1 TNQKQN
7 PRLTD
12 YRAVALGGAIWA
24 GALFQSATAPWRI
37 AIAALILAA
46 LSLISRKFRF
56 SVIIFA
62 LLLGSTV
69 MSIRQASLAHS
80 QISRFFMQSATITA
94 EVVTDPSKTSTGS
107 YSFIARAVLV
117 NNSSIHYKLRVPIRV
132 MTSKQS
138 ITTLLPGQRF
148 SAQGRI
154 VASKEARVAALV
166 VIKDDF
172 HILTPPSRWASAL
185 GAIRLGLRFLSGDGN
200 AGALIPGMVL
210 GDTSKQSVEFKN
222 SMRRSGLTHL
232 VAVSGANF
240 ALVSAF
246 VLWMM
251 QFLFARMKFRL
262 SATAISLIAFI
273 ALVRP
278 SPSVLRAAAM
288 AAVLLVAQGTKKGR
302 DSLPALGF
310 AMAAVV
316 VVDPWQARDAGFALS
331 VLATAGLLLFA
342 PVLIEKLSIHLPGK
356 LAQALA
362 PPIAATV
369 FCSPII
375 VALSGYLAP
384 MSVIANLLA
393 APFVAP
399 ITIVGFIAAL
409 FSPFAPLI
417 STVLIWFIRFPAG
430 AIALIAH
437 WASSFPVLTLQ
448 SGKIGFLIVASFT
461 LGSWLLKKWFKH
473 IIVFTLVILISITWL
488 QRWPGGDWQVANC
501 DIGQGDSMVI
511 NLGNH
516 QGIVIDVGPDSVA
529 EDRCLKA
536 LGIKE
541 IPLLILSHFHADH
554 VAGLTGA
561 IKNRAVGQVWVSVN
575 SAPLIESAK
584 AQAALKGVEMI
595 KAVRGMSARVGP
607 LTIRV
612 LWPTLSAR
620 SFEEMPGDGSQI
632 NNSSIATLI
641 TSDAFSLFAG
651 GDLEPPVQEIL
662 VKDVGPVDIYKVCH
676 HGSKYQDL
684 AFMSALHPRISIIS
698 VGAGNTYGHPAVQ
711 TLQALARLGS
721 EVLRTDIDGAV
732 AVQVRNHQF
741 TVRRAKGRFNLIRWG

>member
-1 TNQKQN
+1 
-7 PRLTD
+7 
-12 YRAVALGGAIWA
+12 
-24 GALFQSATAPWRI
+24 
-37 AIAALILAA
+37 
-46 LSLISRKFRF
+46 
-56 SVIIFA
+56 
-62 LLLGSTV
+62 

-138 ITTLLPGQRF
+138 VTTLLPGQRF

-166 VIKDDF
+166 VIKDD
-172 HILTPPSRWASAL
+172 IEIQTQPSRWASAL

-516 QGIVIDVGPDSVA
+516 RGIVIDVGPNPVA

-612 LWPTLSAR
+612 LWPTLSAT

-676 HGSKYQDL
+676 HGSRYQDL

>member
-1 TNQKQN
+1 
-7 PRLTD
+7 
-12 YRAVALGGAIWA
+12 
-24 GALFQSATAPWRI
+24 
-37 AIAALILAA
+37 
-46 LSLISRKFRF
+46 
-56 SVIIFA
+56 
-62 LLLGSTV
+62 

-94 EVVTDPSKTSTGS
+94 EVVTDPSKTSTGN

-138 ITTLLPGQRF
+138 VTTLLPGQRF

-166 VIKDDF
+166 VLKDD
-172 HILTPPSRWASAL
+172 IEIQTRPSRWASAL
-185 GAIRLGLRFLSGDGN
+185 GAIRLGLRSLSGDGN

-448 SGKIGFLIVASFT
+448 SGKIGFLIIASFT

-516 QGIVIDVGPDSVA
+516 RGIVVDVGPDAVA

-536 LGIKE
+536 LGINE

-554 VAGLTGA
+554 VSGLPGA
-561 IKNRAVGQVWVSVN
+561 IKNRTVGQVWVSVN
-575 SAPLIESAK
+575 SAPLVESAM
-584 AQAALKGVEMI
+584 AQSALSGVEMI

-612 LWPTLSAR
+612 LWPTLSAT

-632 NNSSIATLI
+632 NNSSIAILI

-676 HGSKYQDL
+676 HGSRYQDL

-711 TLQALARLGS
+711 TLEALARLGS
-721 EVLRTDIDGAV
+721 EVLRTDIDGAI

>member
-1 TNQKQN
+1 
-7 PRLTD
+7 
-12 YRAVALGGAIWA
+12 
-24 GALFQSATAPWRI
+24 
-37 AIAALILAA
+37 
-46 LSLISRKFRF
+46 
-56 SVIIFA
+56 
-62 LLLGSTV
+62 
-69 MSIRQASLAHS
+69 
-80 QISRFFMQSATITA
+80 
-94 EVVTDPSKTSTGS
+94 VTK
-107 YSFIARAVLV
+107 
-117 NNSSIHYKLRVPIRV
+117 
-132 MTSKQS
+132 
-138 ITTLLPGQRF
+138 LLPGQRF

-154 VASKEARVAALV
+154 VSSKEARVAALV
-166 VIKDDF
+166 VIKDDI
-172 HILTPPSRWASAL
+172 HILTPPSRWANAL
-185 GAIRLGLRFLSGDGN
+185 GAIRLGLRSLSGDGN

-210 GDTSKQSVEFKN
+210 GDTSKQSAEFKD
-222 SMRRSGLTHL
+222 SMKRSGLTHL

-246 VLWMM
+246 VLWLM
-251 QFLFARMKFRL
+251 QFLFSKMKFRL

-288 AAVLLVAQGTKKGR
+288 AAVLLIAQGTKRGR

-316 VVDPWQARDAGFALS
+316 IVDPWQARDAGFALS

-342 PVLIEKLSIHLPGK
+342 PVLIEKLSSHMPVK
-356 LAQALA
+356 LAQALS

-384 MSVIANLLA
+384 MSIIANLLA

-409 FSPFAPLI
+409 FSPFASFI
-417 STVLIWFIRFPAG
+417 SSALIWFIRFPAG

-448 SGKIGFLIVASFT
+448 TGKIGFLIVASFT
-461 LGSWLLKKWFKH
+461 LLAWLFKKWFKY
-473 IIVFTLVILISITWL
+473 IVIFTLIILISITWL

-516 QGIVIDVGPDSVA
+516 RGIVIDVGPDAVA

-554 VAGLTGA
+554 VAGLPGA
-561 IKNRAVGQVWVSVN
+561 LKRRTVGQVWVSVN
-575 SAPLIESAK
+575 SAPLVESAM
-584 AQAALKGVEMI
+584 AGSALAGVEMI
-595 KAVRGMSARVGP
+595 KAVRGMSSRVGP
-607 LTIRV
+607 LTIKV
-612 LWPTLSAR
+612 LWPTLSAT

-641 TSDAFSLFAG
+641 TSNEFSIFAG

-662 VKDVGPVDIYKVCH
+662 VKDLSPVDIYKVCH
-676 HGSKYQDL
+676 HGSRYQDL

-711 TLQALARLGS
+711 TLEALARLGS
-721 EVLRTDIDGAV
+721 EVLRTDIDGAI

-741 TVRRAKGRFNLIRWG
+741 TVRKAKGRFNLIRWG

>member
-1 TNQKQN
+1 
-7 PRLTD
+7 
-12 YRAVALGGAIWA
+12 
-24 GALFQSATAPWRI
+24 
-37 AIAALILAA
+37 
-46 LSLISRKFRF
+46 
-56 SVIIFA
+56 
-62 LLLGSTV
+62 

-80 QISRFFMQSATITA
+80 QIARFFMQSATITA
-94 EVVTDPSKTSTGS
+94 EVVTDPNKTNTGN
-107 YSFIARAVLV
+107 YSFIARAILV

-138 ITTLLPGQRF
+138 MSKLLPGQRF

-166 VIKDDF
+166 VIKDE
-172 HILTPPSRWASAL
+172 IEIQTQPSHWASAL
-185 GAIRLGLRFLSGDGN
+185 GEVRLGLRSLSGDGD

-210 GDTSKQSVEFKN
+210 GDTSKQSPQFKN
-222 SMRRSGLTHL
+222 SMKRSGLTHL

-251 QFLFARMKFRL
+251 QFLFTRMAFRL

-288 AAVLLVAQGTKKGR
+288 AAVLLIAQGTKRGR

-310 AMAAVV
+310 AIAAVV
-316 VVDPWQARDAGFALS
+316 IVDPWQARDAGFALS

-342 PVLIEKLSIHLPGK
+342 PVLVEKLSLHMPEK

-362 PPIAATV
+362 PPTAAIV

-399 ITIVGFIAAL
+399 ITIVGFISSL
-409 FSPFAPLI
+409 FSPFAPFL
-417 STVLIWFIRFPAG
+417 SSALIWFIRFPAG

-437 WASSFPVLTLQ
+437 WASSFPVLTLRT
-448 SGKIGFLIVASFT
+448 GKIGFLIVACFT
-461 LGSWLLKKWFKH
+461 LLAWLFKKWFKY
-473 IIVFTLVILISITWL
+473 ITIFTLIVLISITWL
-488 QRWPGGDWQVANC
+488 QRWPGGDWQIANC
-501 DIGQGDSMVI
+501 DIGQGDSMVL

-516 QGIVIDVGPDSVA
+516 QGLVIDVGPDAVA

-554 VAGLTGA
+554 VAGLPGA
-561 IKNRAVGQVWVSVN
+561 LNKRTVGQVWVSVN
-575 SAPLIESAK
+575 SAPLVESAM
-584 AQAALKGVEMI
+584 AHVALEGVEII
-595 KAVRGMSARVGP
+595 KAVRGMSSRVGP
-607 LTIRV
+607 LTIKV
-612 LWPTLSAR
+612 LWPTLSAT
-620 SFEEMPGDGSQI
+620 SFEEMPGEGSQI

-641 TSDAFSLFAG
+641 TSNEFSIFAG
-651 GDLEPPVQEIL
+651 GDLEPPVQQIL
-662 VKDVGPVDIYKVCH
+662 VKDVTPVDIYKVCH
-676 HGSKYQDL
+676 HGSRYQDL
-684 AFMSALHPRISIIS
+684 AFMAALHPRISIIS
-698 VGAGNTYGHPAVQ
+698 VGVGNTYGHPAVQ
-711 TLQALARLGS
+711 TLDALARLGS
-721 EVLRTDIDGAV
+721 EVLRTDIDGAI

-741 TVRRAKGRFNLIRWG
+741 TIRKAKGRFNLIRWG

>member
-1 TNQKQN
+1 
-7 PRLTD
+7 
-12 YRAVALGGAIWA
+12 
-24 GALFQSATAPWRI
+24 
-37 AIAALILAA
+37 
-46 LSLISRKFRF
+46 
-56 SVIIFA
+56 
-62 LLLGSTV
+62 
-69 MSIRQASLAHS
+69 MSIRQASLADS
-80 QISRFFMQSATITA
+80 QISRFFMQNATITA
-94 EVVTDPSKTSTGS
+94 EVVTDPSKTTTGN
-107 YSFIARAVLV
+107 YSFIARAVLI

-132 MTSKQS
+132 MTSNQS
-138 ITTLLPGQRF
+138 VTTLLPGQRF
-148 SAQGRI
+148 NAQGRI

-166 VIKDDF
+166 VIKDD
-172 HILTPPSRWASAL
+172 IQIQTQASRWASAL
-185 GAIRLGLRFLSGDGN
+185 GAIRLGLRALSGDGD

-210 GDTSKQSVEFKN
+210 GDTSKQSPEFKN
-222 SMRRSGLTHL
+222 SMKRSGLTHL

-262 SATAISLIAFI
+262 SATALSLIAFI

-288 AAVLLVAQGTKKGR
+288 AAVLLVAQGTKRGR

-316 VVDPWQARDAGFALS
+316 IIDPWQARDAGFALS

-342 PVLIEKLSIHLPGK
+342 PVLIEKLSTHMPGK

-384 MSVIANLLA
+384 MGVIANLLA

-409 FSPFAPLI
+409 FSPFAPLL

-437 WASSFPVLTLQ
+437 WASSFPVLNLRT
-448 SGKIGFLIVASFT
+448 GKIGFFIVAVFT

-473 IIVFTLVILISITWL
+473 IIIFTLVVLISITWL

-516 QGIVIDVGPDSVA
+516 RGIVIDVGPDAVA

-536 LGIKE
+536 LGINE
-541 IPLLILSHFHADH
+541 MPLLILSHFHADH
-554 VAGLTGA
+554 VAGLPGA
-561 IKNRAVGQVWVSVN
+561 IRNRTVGQVWVSVN
-575 SAPLIESAK
+575 SAPLVESAM
-584 AQAALKGVEMI
+584 AQAALKGIEMI
-595 KAVRGMSARVGP
+595 KAVRGMSSRVGP
-607 LTIRV
+607 FTINV
-612 LWPTLSAR
+612 LWPTLSAI
-620 SFEEMPGDGSQI
+620 SFAEMPGDGSQV

-641 TSDAFSLFAG
+641 TSAEFSIFAG
-651 GDLEPPVQEIL
+651 GDIEPPVQEIL
-662 VKDVGPVDIYKVCH
+662 VKDVAPVDIYKVSH
-676 HGSKYQDL
+676 HGSRYQDL

-711 TLQALARLGS
+711 TLEALARLGS
-721 EVLRTDIDGAV
+721 EVVRTDIDGAI

>member
-1 TNQKQN
+1 
-7 PRLTD
+7 
-12 YRAVALGGAIWA
+12 
-24 GALFQSATAPWRI
+24 
-37 AIAALILAA
+37 
-46 LSLISRKFRF
+46 
-56 SVIIFA
+56 
-62 LLLGSTV
+62 

-94 EVVTDPSKTSTGS
+94 EVVTDPSKTSTGN

-138 ITTLLPGQRF
+138 VTTLLPGQRF

-166 VIKDDF
+166 VLKDD
-172 HILTPPSRWASAL
+172 IEIQTRPSRWASAL
-185 GAIRLGLRFLSGDGN
+185 GAIRLGLRSLSGDGN

-409 FSPFAPLI
+409 FSPFAPLL

-448 SGKIGFLIVASFT
+448 SGKIGFLIIASFT

-516 QGIVIDVGPDSVA
+516 QGIVIDVGPDPVA

-554 VAGLTGA
+554 VAGLPGA
-561 IKNRAVGQVWVSVN
+561 IKNRTVGQVWVSVN
-575 SAPLIESAK
+575 SAPLVESAM
-584 AQAALKGVEMI
+584 AQSALSGVEMI

-612 LWPTLSAR
+612 LWPTLSAT

-676 HGSKYQDL
+676 HGSRYQDL

-721 EVLRTDIDGAV
+721 EVLRTDIDGAI

>member
-1 TNQKQN
+1 
-7 PRLTD
+7 
-12 YRAVALGGAIWA
+12 
-24 GALFQSATAPWRI
+24 
-37 AIAALILAA
+37 
-46 LSLISRKFRF
+46 
-56 SVIIFA
+56 
-62 LLLGSTV
+62 

-94 EVVTDPSKTSTGS
+94 EVVTDPSKTSTGN

-138 ITTLLPGQRF
+138 VTTLLPGQRF

-166 VIKDDF
+166 VLKDD
-172 HILTPPSRWASAL
+172 IEIQTRPSRWASAL
-185 GAIRLGLRFLSGDGN
+185 GAIRLGLRSLSGDGN

-316 VVDPWQARDAGFALS
+316 VVDPWQSRDAGFALS

-448 SGKIGFLIVASFT
+448 SGKIGFLIIASFT

-516 QGIVIDVGPDSVA
+516 QGIVIDVGPDPVA

-554 VAGLTGA
+554 VAGLPGA
-561 IKNRAVGQVWVSVN
+561 IKNRTVGQVWVSVN
-575 SAPLIESAK
+575 SAPLVESAM
-584 AQAALKGVEMI
+584 AQSALSGVEMI

-612 LWPTLSAR
+612 LWPTLSAT

-641 TSDAFSLFAG
+641 TSDAFSLFVG

-676 HGSKYQDL
+676 HGSRYQDL

-711 TLQALARLGS
+711 TLQSLARLGS
-721 EVLRTDIDGAV
+721 EVLRTDIDGAI

>member
-1 TNQKQN
+1 
-7 PRLTD
+7 
-12 YRAVALGGAIWA
+12 
-24 GALFQSATAPWRI
+24 
-37 AIAALILAA
+37 
-46 LSLISRKFRF
+46 
-56 SVIIFA
+56 
-62 LLLGSTV
+62 
-69 MSIRQASLAHS
+69 
-80 QISRFFMQSATITA
+80 
-94 EVVTDPSKTSTGS
+94 
-107 YSFIARAVLV
+107 
-117 NNSSIHYKLRVPIRV
+117 
-132 MTSKQS
+132 MTSHRSVTK
-138 ITTLLPGQRF
+138 LLPGQRF

-185 GAIRLGLRFLSGDGN
+185 GAIRLGLRSLSGDGN

-210 GDTSKQSVEFKN
+210 GDTSKQSAEFKD
-222 SMRRSGLTHL
+222 SMKRSGLTHL

-246 VLWMM
+246 VLWLM
-251 QFLFARMKFRL
+251 QFLFSKMKFRL

-288 AAVLLVAQGTKKGR
+288 AAVLLIAQGTKRGR

-316 VVDPWQARDAGFALS
+316 IVDPWQARDAGFALS

-342 PVLIEKLSIHLPGK
+342 PVLIEKLSSHMPVK
-356 LAQALA
+356 LAQALS

-384 MSVIANLLA
+384 MSIIANLLA

-399 ITIVGFIAAL
+399 ITIVGFIAAI
-409 FSPFAPLI
+409 FSPFASFI
-417 STVLIWFIRFPAG
+417 SSVLIWFIRFPAG

-448 SGKIGFLIVASFT
+448 TGKIGFLIVASFT
-461 LGSWLLKKWFKH
+461 LLVWLFKKWFKC
-473 IIVFTLVILISITWL
+473 IVIFTLIILISITWL

-516 QGIVIDVGPDSVA
+516 RGIVIDVGPDAVA

-554 VAGLTGA
+554 VAGLPGA
-561 IKNRAVGQVWVSVN
+561 LKRRTVGQVWVSVN
-575 SAPLIESAK
+575 SAPLVESAM
-584 AQAALKGVEMI
+584 AGSALSGVEMI
-595 KAVRGMSARVGP
+595 KAVRGMSSRVGP
-607 LTIRV
+607 LTVRV
-612 LWPTLSAR
+612 LWPTLSAT
-620 SFEEMPGDGSQI
+620 SFEEMPGEGSQI
-632 NNSSIATLI
+632 NNSSIAALI
-641 TSDAFSLFAG
+641 TSNEFSIFAG

-662 VKDVGPVDIYKVCH
+662 VKDVSPVDIYKVCH
-676 HGSKYQDL
+676 HGSRYQDL

-698 VGAGNTYGHPAVQ
+698 VGSGNTYGHPAVQ
-711 TLQALARLGS
+711 TLDALTRLGS
-721 EVLRTDIDGAV
+721 EVLRTDIDGAI

-741 TVRRAKGRFNLIRWG
+741 TVRKAKGRFNLIRWG

>member
-1 TNQKQN
+1 MQN
-7 PRLTD
+7 
-12 YRAVALGGAIWA
+12 
-24 GALFQSATAPWRI
+24 AT
-37 AIAALILAA
+37 
-46 LSLISRKFRF
+46 
-56 SVIIFA
+56 V
-62 LLLGSTV
+62 
-69 MSIRQASLAHS
+69 
-80 QISRFFMQSATITA
+80 TA

-132 MTSKQS
+132 MTLDQS
-138 ITTLLPGQRF
+138 VTQLLPGQRF

-166 VIKDDF
+166 VIKSD
-172 HILTPPSRWASAL
+172 IEIQTQPSHWASAL
-185 GAIRLGLRFLSGDGN
+185 GAIRLGLRSLSGDGD

-210 GDTSKQSVEFKN
+210 GDTSKQSPDFKN
-222 SMRRSGLTHL
+222 SMKRSGLTHL

-262 SATAISLIAFI
+262 TATAISLIAFI

-288 AAVLLVAQGTKKGR
+288 AAVLLIAQGTKRGR

-316 VVDPWQARDAGFALS
+316 IVDPWQARDAGFALS

-342 PVLIEKLSIHLPGK
+342 PVLIEKMRTRMPEK

-362 PPIAATV
+362 PPIAAIV

-393 APFVAP
+393 APLVAP

-409 FSPFAPLI
+409 FSPIAPLL
-417 STVLIWFIRFPAG
+417 STILMWFIRFPAG
-430 AIALIAH
+430 AIALIAD
-437 WASSFPVLTLQ
+437 WASSFPVLTLRT
-448 SGKIGFLIVASFT
+448 GKIGFLIVASFT
-461 LGSWLLKKWFKH
+461 LISWLLKRWFKQ
-473 IIVFTLVILISITWL
+473 IIIFTLVVLVSITWL

-516 QGIVIDVGPDSVA
+516 RGLVIDVGPDPVA

-536 LGIKE
+536 LGINE

-554 VAGLTGA
+554 VAGLPGA
-561 IKNRAVGQVWVSVN
+561 LKNRTVGQVWVSVN
-575 SAPLIESAK
+575 SAPLVESAM
-584 AQAALKGVEMI
+584 AQSALKGVEMI
-595 KAVRGMSARVGP
+595 KAVRGMSSKLGV
-607 LTIRV
+607 LTINV
-612 LWPTLSAR
+612 LWPTLSAT
-620 SFEEMPGDGSQI
+620 SFAEMPGDGSQI

-641 TSDAFSLFAG
+641 TCDAFSIFAG
-651 GDLEPPVQEIL
+651 GDIEPPVQEIL
-662 VKDVGPVDIYKVCH
+662 VKDVGPVDIYKVSH
-676 HGSKYQDL
+676 HGSRYQDL
-684 AFMSALHPRISIIS
+684 AFMAALHPRISIIS

-711 TLQALARLGS
+711 TLGALARLGS
-721 EVLRTDIDGAV
+721 EVVRTDIDGAI

-741 TVRRAKGRFNLIRWG
+741 TVRRAKGRFNFIRWG

>member
-1 TNQKQN
+1 
-7 PRLTD
+7 
-12 YRAVALGGAIWA
+12 
-24 GALFQSATAPWRI
+24 
-37 AIAALILAA
+37 
-46 LSLISRKFRF
+46 
-56 SVIIFA
+56 
-62 LLLGSTV
+62 
-69 MSIRQASLAHS
+69 
-80 QISRFFMQSATITA
+80 
-94 EVVTDPSKTSTGS
+94 
-107 YSFIARAVLV
+107 
-117 NNSSIHYKLRVPIRV
+117 

-138 ITTLLPGQRF
+138 VTTLLPGQRF

-166 VIKDDF
+166 VLKDD
-172 HILTPPSRWASAL
+172 IEIQTRPSRWASAL
-185 GAIRLGLRFLSGDGN
+185 GAIRLGLRSLSGDGN

-448 SGKIGFLIVASFT
+448 SGKIGFLIIASFT

-516 QGIVIDVGPDSVA
+516 QGIVIDVGPDPVA

-554 VAGLTGA
+554 VAGLPGA
-561 IKNRAVGQVWVSVN
+561 IKNRTVGQVWVSVN
-575 SAPLIESAK
+575 SAPLVESAM

-612 LWPTLSAR
+612 LWPTLSAT

-632 NNSSIATLI
+632 NNSSIAILI

-676 HGSKYQDL
+676 HGSRYQDL

-711 TLQALARLGS
+711 TLEALARLGS
-721 EVLRTDIDGAV
+721 EVLRTDIDGAI

>member
-1 TNQKQN
+1 
-7 PRLTD
+7 
-12 YRAVALGGAIWA
+12 
-24 GALFQSATAPWRI
+24 
-37 AIAALILAA
+37 
-46 LSLISRKFRF
+46 
-56 SVIIFA
+56 
-62 LLLGSTV
+62 
-69 MSIRQASLAHS
+69 
-80 QISRFFMQSATITA
+80 
-94 EVVTDPSKTSTGS
+94 
-107 YSFIARAVLV
+107 
-117 NNSSIHYKLRVPIRV
+117 

-166 VIKDDF
+166 VIKDD
-172 HILTPPSRWASAL
+172 IEIQTQPSRWASAL
-185 GAIRLGLRFLSGDGN
+185 GAIRLGLRSLSGDGN

-437 WASSFPVLTLQ
+437 WASSFPVLTLRT
-448 SGKIGFLIVASFT
+448 GKIGFLIVALFA
-461 LGSWLLKKWFKH
+461 LASWLFKKWFKH

-516 QGIVIDVGPDSVA
+516 RGIVIDVGPNPVA

-612 LWPTLSAR
+612 LWPTLSAT

-651 GDLEPPVQEIL
+651 GDIEPPVQEVL
-662 VKDVGPVDIYKVCH
+662 VKDVAPVDIYKVSH
-676 HGSKYQDL
+676 HGSRYQDP
-684 AFMSALHPRISIIS
+684 AFMAALHPRISIIS

-711 TLQALARLGS
+711 TLEALARLGS
-721 EVLRTDIDGAV
+721 EVLRTDIDGAI

>member
-1 TNQKQN
+1 
-7 PRLTD
+7 
-12 YRAVALGGAIWA
+12 
-24 GALFQSATAPWRI
+24 
-37 AIAALILAA
+37 
-46 LSLISRKFRF
+46 
-56 SVIIFA
+56 
-62 LLLGSTV
+62 

-94 EVVTDPSKTSTGS
+94 EVVTDPSKTSTGN

-138 ITTLLPGQRF
+138 VTTLLPGQRF

-185 GAIRLGLRFLSGDGN
+185 GAIRLGLRSLSGDGN

-516 QGIVIDVGPDSVA
+516 RGIVIDVGPDPVA

>member
-1 TNQKQN
+1 
-7 PRLTD
+7 
-12 YRAVALGGAIWA
+12 
-24 GALFQSATAPWRI
+24 
-37 AIAALILAA
+37 
-46 LSLISRKFRF
+46 
-56 SVIIFA
+56 
-62 LLLGSTV
+62 

-94 EVVTDPSKTSTGS
+94 EVVTDPSKTSTGN

-138 ITTLLPGQRF
+138 VTTLLPGQRF

-166 VIKDDF
+166 VLKDD
-172 HILTPPSRWASAL
+172 IEIQTRPSRWASAL
-185 GAIRLGLRFLSGDGN
+185 GAIRLGLRSLSGDGN

-448 SGKIGFLIVASFT
+448 SGKIGFLIIASFT

-516 QGIVIDVGPDSVA
+516 QGIVIDVGPDPVA

-612 LWPTLSAR
+612 LWPTLSAT

-632 NNSSIATLI
+632 NNSSIAILI

-676 HGSKYQDL
+676 HGSRYQDL

-721 EVLRTDIDGAV
+721 EVLRTDIDGAI

>member
-1 TNQKQN
+1 
-7 PRLTD
+7 
-12 YRAVALGGAIWA
+12 
-24 GALFQSATAPWRI
+24 
-37 AIAALILAA
+37 
-46 LSLISRKFRF
+46 
-56 SVIIFA
+56 
-62 LLLGSTV
+62 
-69 MSIRQASLAHS
+69 MSIRQASLADS
-80 QISRFFMQSATITA
+80 QISRFFMQNATITA
-94 EVVTDPSKTSTGS
+94 EVVTDPSKTTTGN
-107 YSFIARAVLV
+107 YSFIARAVLI

-132 MTSKQS
+132 MTSNQS
-138 ITTLLPGQRF
+138 VTTLLPGQRF
-148 SAQGRI
+148 NAQGRI

-166 VIKDDF
+166 VIKDD
-172 HILTPPSRWASAL
+172 IQIQTQASRWASAL
-185 GAIRLGLRFLSGDGN
+185 GAIRLGLRALSGDGD

-210 GDTSKQSVEFKN
+210 GDTSKQSPEFKN
-222 SMRRSGLTHL
+222 SMKRSGLTHL

-262 SATAISLIAFI
+262 SATALSLIAFI

-288 AAVLLVAQGTKKGR
+288 AAVLLVAQGTKRGR

-316 VVDPWQARDAGFALS
+316 IIDPWQARDAGFALS

-342 PVLIEKLSIHLPGK
+342 PVLIEKLSTHMPGK

-384 MSVIANLLA
+384 MGVIANLLA

-409 FSPFAPLI
+409 FSPFAPLL

-437 WASSFPVLTLQ
+437 WASSFPVLNLRT
-448 SGKIGFLIVASFT
+448 GKIGFLIVAVFT

-473 IIVFTLVILISITWL
+473 IIIFTLVVLISITWL

-516 QGIVIDVGPDSVA
+516 RGIVIDVGPDAVA

-536 LGIKE
+536 LGINE

-554 VAGLTGA
+554 VAGLPGA
-561 IKNRAVGQVWVSVN
+561 IRNRTVGQVWVSVN
-575 SAPLIESAK
+575 SAPLVESAM
-584 AQAALKGVEMI
+584 AQAALKGIEMI
-595 KAVRGMSARVGP
+595 KAVRGMSSRVGP
-607 LTIRV
+607 FTINV
-612 LWPTLSAR
+612 LWPTLSAI
-620 SFEEMPGDGSQI
+620 SFAEMPGDGSQV

-641 TSDAFSLFAG
+641 TSAEFSIFAG
-651 GDLEPPVQEIL
+651 GDIEPPVQEVL
-662 VKDVGPVDIYKVCH
+662 VKDVAPVDIYKVSH
-676 HGSKYQDL
+676 HGSRYQDL

-711 TLQALARLGS
+711 TLEALARLGS
-721 EVLRTDIDGAV
+721 EVVRTDIDGAI

>member
-1 TNQKQN
+1 
-7 PRLTD
+7 
-12 YRAVALGGAIWA
+12 
-24 GALFQSATAPWRI
+24 
-37 AIAALILAA
+37 
-46 LSLISRKFRF
+46 
-56 SVIIFA
+56 
-62 LLLGSTV
+62 

-94 EVVTDPSKTSTGS
+94 EVVTDPSKTSTGN

-138 ITTLLPGQRF
+138 VTTLLPGQRF

-166 VIKDDF
+166 VIKDD
-172 HILTPPSRWASAL
+172 IEIQTQPSRWASAL
-185 GAIRLGLRFLSGDGN
+185 GAIRLGLRSLSGDGN

-448 SGKIGFLIVASFT
+448 SGKIGFLIIASFT

-516 QGIVIDVGPDSVA
+516 RGIVIDVGPDAVA

-595 KAVRGMSARVGP
+595 KAVRGMSARVGT

-612 LWPTLSAR
+612 LWPTLSAT

-676 HGSKYQDL
+676 HGSRYQDL

-721 EVLRTDIDGAV
+721 EVLRTDIDGAI

>member
-1 TNQKQN
+1 
-7 PRLTD
+7 
-12 YRAVALGGAIWA
+12 
-24 GALFQSATAPWRI
+24 
-37 AIAALILAA
+37 
-46 LSLISRKFRF
+46 
-56 SVIIFA
+56 
-62 LLLGSTV
+62 

-94 EVVTDPSKTSTGS
+94 EVVTDPSKTSTGD

-138 ITTLLPGQRF
+138 VTTLLPGQRF

-166 VIKDDF
+166 VIKDD
-172 HILTPPSRWASAL
+172 IEIQTQPSRWASAL
-185 GAIRLGLRFLSGDGN
+185 GAIRLGLRSLSGDGN

-210 GDTSKQSVEFKN
+210 GDTSKQSADFKN

-409 FSPFAPLI
+409 FSPFAPLL

-448 SGKIGFLIVASFT
+448 SGKIGFLIIASFT

-516 QGIVIDVGPDSVA
+516 QGIVIDVGPDPVA

-612 LWPTLSAR
+612 LWPTLSAT

-676 HGSKYQDL
+676 HGSRYQDL

-721 EVLRTDIDGAV
+721 EVLRTDIDGAI

-741 TVRRAKGRFNLIRWG
+741 TVRKAKGRFNLIRWG

>member
-1 TNQKQN
+1 
-7 PRLTD
+7 
-12 YRAVALGGAIWA
+12 
-24 GALFQSATAPWRI
+24 
-37 AIAALILAA
+37 
-46 LSLISRKFRF
+46 
-56 SVIIFA
+56 
-62 LLLGSTV
+62 

-80 QISRFFMQSATITA
+80 QIARFFMQSATITA
-94 EVVTDPSKTSTGS
+94 EVVTDPNKTNTGN
-107 YSFIARAVLV
+107 YSFIARAILV

-138 ITTLLPGQRF
+138 MSKLLPGQRF

-166 VIKDDF
+166 VIKDE
-172 HILTPPSRWASAL
+172 IEIQTQPSHWASAL
-185 GAIRLGLRFLSGDGN
+185 GAVRLGLRSLSGDGD

-210 GDTSKQSVEFKN
+210 GDTSKQSPQFKN
-222 SMRRSGLTHL
+222 SMKRSGLTHL

-251 QFLFARMKFRL
+251 QFLFTRMAFRL

-288 AAVLLVAQGTKKGR
+288 AAVLLIAQGTKRGR

-310 AMAAVV
+310 AIAAVV
-316 VVDPWQARDAGFALS
+316 IVDPWQARDAGFALS

-342 PVLIEKLSIHLPGK
+342 PVLVEKLSLHMPEK

-362 PPIAATV
+362 PPTAAIV

-399 ITIVGFIAAL
+399 ITIVGFISSL
-409 FSPFAPLI
+409 FSPFAPFL
-417 STVLIWFIRFPAG
+417 SSALIWFIRFPAG

-437 WASSFPVLTLQ
+437 WASSFPVLTLRT
-448 SGKIGFLIVASFT
+448 GKIGFLIVACFT
-461 LGSWLLKKWFKH
+461 LLAWLFKKWFKY
-473 IIVFTLVILISITWL
+473 ITIFTLIVLISITWL
-488 QRWPGGDWQVANC
+488 QRWPGGDWQIANC
-501 DIGQGDSMVI
+501 DIGQGDSMVL

-516 QGIVIDVGPDSVA
+516 QGLVIDVGPDAVA

-554 VAGLTGA
+554 VAGLPGA
-561 IKNRAVGQVWVSVN
+561 LNKRTVGQVWVSVN
-575 SAPLIESAK
+575 SAPLVESTMAHV
-584 AQAALKGVEMI
+584 ALEGVEII
-595 KAVRGMSARVGP
+595 KAVRGMSSRVGP
-607 LTIRV
+607 LTIKV
-612 LWPTLSAR
+612 LWPTLSAT
-620 SFEEMPGDGSQI
+620 SFEEMPGEGSQI

-641 TSDAFSLFAG
+641 TSNEFSIFAG
-651 GDLEPPVQEIL
+651 GDLEPPVQQIL
-662 VKDVGPVDIYKVCH
+662 VKDVTPVDIYKVCH
-676 HGSKYQDL
+676 HGSRYQDL
-684 AFMSALHPRISIIS
+684 AFMAALHPRISVIS
-698 VGAGNTYGHPAVQ
+698 VGVGNTYGHPAVQ
-711 TLQALARLGS
+711 TLEALTRLGS
-721 EVLRTDIDGAV
+721 EVVRTDIDGAI
-732 AVQVRNHQF
+732 AVQVRKHQF
-741 TVRRAKGRFNLIRWG
+741 TIRKAKGRFNLIRWG

>member
-1 TNQKQN
+1 MQN
-7 PRLTD
+7 
-12 YRAVALGGAIWA
+12 
-24 GALFQSATAPWRI
+24 AT
-37 AIAALILAA
+37 
-46 LSLISRKFRF
+46 
-56 SVIIFA
+56 V
-62 LLLGSTV
+62 
-69 MSIRQASLAHS
+69 
-80 QISRFFMQSATITA
+80 TA

-132 MTSKQS
+132 MTSDQS
-138 ITTLLPGQRF
+138 VTQLLPGQRF

-166 VIKDDF
+166 VIKSD
-172 HILTPPSRWASAL
+172 IEIQTQPSHWASAL
-185 GAIRLGLRFLSGDGN
+185 GAIRLGLRSLSGDGD

-210 GDTSKQSVEFKN
+210 GDTSKQSSDFKN
-222 SMRRSGLTHL
+222 SMKRSGLTHL

-262 SATAISLIAFI
+262 TATAISLIAFI

-288 AAVLLVAQGTKKGR
+288 AAVLLIAQGTKRGR

-316 VVDPWQARDAGFALS
+316 IVDPWQARDAGFALS

-342 PVLIEKLSIHLPGK
+342 PVLIEKMRTRMPEK

-362 PPIAATV
+362 PPIAAIV

-399 ITIVGFIAAL
+399 ITIVGFSAAL
-409 FSPFAPLI
+409 FSPIAPLL
-417 STVLIWFIRFPAG
+417 STILMWFIRFPAG

-437 WASSFPVLTLQ
+437 WASSFPVLTLRT
-448 SGKIGFLIVASFT
+448 GKIGFLIVASFT
-461 LGSWLLKKWFKH
+461 LISWLLKRWFKH
-473 IIVFTLVILISITWL
+473 IIIFTLVVLISITWL

-516 QGIVIDVGPDSVA
+516 RGLVIDVGPNPVA

-536 LGIKE
+536 LGINE

-554 VAGLTGA
+554 VAGLPGA
-561 IKNRAVGQVWVSVN
+561 LKNRTVGQVWVSVN
-575 SAPLIESAK
+575 SAPLVESAM
-584 AQAALKGVEMI
+584 AQSALKGVEMI
-595 KAVRGMSARVGP
+595 KAVRGMSSKLGV
-607 LTIRV
+607 LTIKV
-612 LWPTLSAR
+612 LWPTLSAT
-620 SFEEMPGDGSQI
+620 SFAEMPGDGSQI

-641 TSDAFSLFAG
+641 TCDAFSIFAG
-651 GDLEPPVQEIL
+651 GDIEPPVQEIL
-662 VKDVGPVDIYKVCH
+662 VKDVGPVDIYKVSH
-676 HGSKYQDL
+676 HGSRYQDL
-684 AFMSALHPRISIIS
+684 AFMAALHPRISIIS
-698 VGAGNTYGHPAVQ
+698 VGVGNTYGHPAVQ
-711 TLQALARLGS
+711 TLGALARLGS
-721 EVLRTDIDGAV
+721 EVVRTDIDGAI

>member
-1 TNQKQN
+1 
-7 PRLTD
+7 
-12 YRAVALGGAIWA
+12 
-24 GALFQSATAPWRI
+24 
-37 AIAALILAA
+37 
-46 LSLISRKFRF
+46 
-56 SVIIFA
+56 
-62 LLLGSTV
+62 

-94 EVVTDPSKTSTGS
+94 EVVTDPSKTSTGN

-138 ITTLLPGQRF
+138 VTTLLPGQRF

-166 VIKDDF
+166 VLKDD
-172 HILTPPSRWASAL
+172 IEIQTRPSRWASAL
-185 GAIRLGLRFLSGDGN
+185 GAIRLGLRSLSGDGN

-448 SGKIGFLIVASFT
+448 SGKIGFLIIASFT

-516 QGIVIDVGPDSVA
+516 QGIVIDVGPDPVA

-612 LWPTLSAR
+612 LWPTLSAT

-632 NNSSIATLI
+632 NNSSIAILI
-641 TSDAFSLFAG
+641 TSNAFSLFAG

-676 HGSKYQDL
+676 HGSRYQDL

-711 TLQALARLGS
+711 TLEALARLGS
-721 EVLRTDIDGAV
+721 EVLRTDIDGAI

>member
-1 TNQKQN
+1 MQN
-7 PRLTD
+7 
-12 YRAVALGGAIWA
+12 
-24 GALFQSATAPWRI
+24 AT
-37 AIAALILAA
+37 
-46 LSLISRKFRF
+46 
-56 SVIIFA
+56 V
-62 LLLGSTV
+62 
-69 MSIRQASLAHS
+69 
-80 QISRFFMQSATITA
+80 TA

-132 MTSKQS
+132 MTSDQS
-138 ITTLLPGQRF
+138 VTQLLPGQRF

-166 VIKDDF
+166 VIKDD
-172 HILTPPSRWASAL
+172 INIQTQPSHWASAL
-185 GAIRLGLRFLSGDGN
+185 GAIRLGLRSLSGDGD

-210 GDTSKQSVEFKN
+210 GDTSKQSSDFKN
-222 SMRRSGLTHL
+222 SMKRSGLTHL

-262 SATAISLIAFI
+262 TATAISLIAFI

-288 AAVLLVAQGTKKGR
+288 AAVLLIAQGTKRGR

-316 VVDPWQARDAGFALS
+316 IVDPWQARDAGFALS

-342 PVLIEKLSIHLPGK
+342 PVLIEKMRTRMPEK

-362 PPIAATV
+362 PPIAAIV

-409 FSPFAPLI
+409 FSPIAPLL
-417 STVLIWFIRFPAG
+417 STILMWFIRFPAG
-430 AIALIAH
+430 AIALIAD
-437 WASSFPVLTLQ
+437 WASSFPVLTLRT
-448 SGKIGFLIVASFT
+448 GKIGFLIVASFT
-461 LGSWLLKKWFKH
+461 LISWLLKKWLKQ
-473 IIVFTLVILISITWL
+473 IIIFTLVVLISITWL

-516 QGIVIDVGPDSVA
+516 RGLVIDVGPDPVA

-536 LGIKE
+536 LGINE

-554 VAGLTGA
+554 VAGLPGA
-561 IKNRAVGQVWVSVN
+561 LKNRTVGQVWVSVN
-575 SAPLIESAK
+575 SAPLVESAM
-584 AQAALKGVEMI
+584 AQSALKGVEMI
-595 KAVRGMSARVGP
+595 KAVRGMSSKLGV
-607 LTIRV
+607 LTIKV
-612 LWPTLSAR
+612 LWPTLSAT
-620 SFEEMPGDGSQI
+620 SFAEMPGDGSQI

-641 TSDAFSLFAG
+641 TGDAFSIFAG
-651 GDLEPPVQEIL
+651 GDIEPPVQEIL
-662 VKDVGPVDIYKVCH
+662 VKDVGPVDIYKVSH
-676 HGSKYQDL
+676 HGSRYQDL
-684 AFMSALHPRISIIS
+684 AFMAALHPRISIIS

-711 TLQALARLGS
+711 TLDALARLGS
-721 EVLRTDIDGAV
+721 EVVRTDIDGAI
-732 AVQVRNHQF
+732 AVQVRNHHF
-741 TVRRAKGRFNLIRWG
+741 TIRKAKGRFNLIRWG

>member
-1 TNQKQN
+1 
-7 PRLTD
+7 
-12 YRAVALGGAIWA
+12 
-24 GALFQSATAPWRI
+24 
-37 AIAALILAA
+37 
-46 LSLISRKFRF
+46 
-56 SVIIFA
+56 
-62 LLLGSTV
+62 
-69 MSIRQASLAHS
+69 MSIRQASLADS

-94 EVVTDPSKTSTGS
+94 EVVTDPSKTSTGNN
-107 YSFIARAVLV
+107 SFIARAVLI

-132 MTSKQS
+132 MTSNQS
-138 ITTLLPGQRF
+138 VTTLLPGQRF
-148 SAQGRI
+148 NAQGRI

-166 VIKDDF
+166 VIKDD
-172 HILTPPSRWASAL
+172 IQIQTQASRWASAL
-185 GAIRLGLRFLSGDGN
+185 GAIRLGLRALSGDGD

-210 GDTSKQSVEFKN
+210 GDTSKQSPEFKN
-222 SMRRSGLTHL
+222 SMKRSGLTHL

-246 VLWMM
+246 VLWMV

-262 SATAISLIAFI
+262 SATALSLIAFI

-288 AAVLLVAQGTKKGR
+288 AAVLLVAQGTKRGR

-316 VVDPWQARDAGFALS
+316 IIDPWQARDAGFALS
-331 VLATAGLLLFA
+331 VLATAGLLIFA
-342 PVLIEKLSIHLPGK
+342 PVLIEKLSTHMPGK

-409 FSPFAPLI
+409 FSPFVPML

-437 WASSFPVLTLQ
+437 WASSFPVLNLRT
-448 SGKIGFLIVASFT
+448 GKIGFLIVAVFT

-473 IIVFTLVILISITWL
+473 IIIFTLVVLISITWL

-516 QGIVIDVGPDSVA
+516 RGIVIDVGPDAEA
-529 EDRCLKA
+529 EDRCLEA
-536 LGIKE
+536 LGINE

-554 VAGLTGA
+554 VAGLPGA
-561 IKNRAVGQVWVSVN
+561 IKNRTVGQVWVSVN
-575 SAPLIESAK
+575 SAPLVESAM

-595 KAVRGMSARVGP
+595 KAVRGMSSRVGP
-607 LTIRV
+607 FTINV
-612 LWPTLSAR
+612 LWPTLSAI
-620 SFEEMPGDGSQI
+620 SFAEMPGDGSQV

-641 TSDAFSLFAG
+641 TSAEFSIFAG
-651 GDLEPPVQEIL
+651 GDIEPPVQEVL
-662 VKDVGPVDIYKVCH
+662 VKDVAPVDIYKVSH
-676 HGSKYQDL
+676 HGSRYQDL
-684 AFMSALHPRISIIS
+684 AFMAALHPRISIIS

-711 TLQALARLGS
+711 TLEALARLGS
-721 EVLRTDIDGAV
+721 EVLRTDIDGAI

>member
-1 TNQKQN
+1 
-7 PRLTD
+7 
-12 YRAVALGGAIWA
+12 
-24 GALFQSATAPWRI
+24 
-37 AIAALILAA
+37 
-46 LSLISRKFRF
+46 
-56 SVIIFA
+56 
-62 LLLGSTV
+62 

-94 EVVTDPSKTSTGS
+94 EVVTDPSKTSTGN

-138 ITTLLPGQRF
+138 VTTLLPGQRF

-166 VIKDDF
+166 VLKDD
-172 HILTPPSRWASAL
+172 IEIQTQPSRWASAL
-185 GAIRLGLRFLSGDGN
+185 GAIRLGLRSLSGDGN

-448 SGKIGFLIVASFT
+448 SGKIGFLIIASFT

-516 QGIVIDVGPDSVA
+516 QGIVIDVGPDPVA

-612 LWPTLSAR
+612 LWPTLSAT

-632 NNSSIATLI
+632 NNSSIAILI

-676 HGSKYQDL
+676 HGSRYQDL

-711 TLQALARLGS
+711 TLEALARLGS
-721 EVLRTDIDGAV
+721 EVLRTDIDGAI

>member
-1 TNQKQN
+1 MQN
-7 PRLTD
+7 
-12 YRAVALGGAIWA
+12 
-24 GALFQSATAPWRI
+24 AT
-37 AIAALILAA
+37 
-46 LSLISRKFRF
+46 
-56 SVIIFA
+56 V
-62 LLLGSTV
+62 
-69 MSIRQASLAHS
+69 
-80 QISRFFMQSATITA
+80 TA

-132 MTSKQS
+132 MTSDQS
-138 ITTLLPGQRF
+138 VTQLLPGQRF

-166 VIKDDF
+166 VIKSD
-172 HILTPPSRWASAL
+172 IEIQTQPSHWASAL
-185 GAIRLGLRFLSGDGN
+185 GAIRLGLRSLSGDGD

-210 GDTSKQSVEFKN
+210 GDTSKQSSDFKN
-222 SMRRSGLTHL
+222 SMKRSGLTHL

-262 SATAISLIAFI
+262 TATAISLIAFI

-288 AAVLLVAQGTKKGR
+288 AAVLLIAQGTKRGR

-316 VVDPWQARDAGFALS
+316 IVDPWQARDAGFALS

-342 PVLIEKLSIHLPGK
+342 PVLIEKMRTRMPEK

-362 PPIAATV
+362 PPIAAIV

-409 FSPFAPLI
+409 FSPIAPLL
-417 STVLIWFIRFPAG
+417 STILMWFIRFPAG

-437 WASSFPVLTLQ
+437 WASSFPVLTLRT
-448 SGKIGFLIVASFT
+448 GKIGFLIVASFT
-461 LGSWLLKKWFKH
+461 LISWLLKRWFKH
-473 IIVFTLVILISITWL
+473 IIIFTLVVLISITWL

-516 QGIVIDVGPDSVA
+516 RGLVIDVGPDPVA

-536 LGIKE
+536 LGINE

-554 VAGLTGA
+554 VAGLPGA
-561 IKNRAVGQVWVSVN
+561 LKNRTVGQVWVSVN
-575 SAPLIESAK
+575 SAPLVESAM
-584 AQAALKGVEMI
+584 AQSALKGVEMI
-595 KAVRGMSARVGP
+595 KAVRGMSSKLGV
-607 LTIRV
+607 LTIKV
-612 LWPTLSAR
+612 LWPTLSAT
-620 SFEEMPGDGSQI
+620 SFAEMPGDGSQI

-641 TSDAFSLFAG
+641 TCDAFSIFAG
-651 GDLEPPVQEIL
+651 GDIEPPVQEIL
-662 VKDVGPVDIYKVCH
+662 VKDVGPVDIYKVSH
-676 HGSKYQDL
+676 HGSRYQDL
-684 AFMSALHPRISIIS
+684 AFMAALHPRISIIS

-711 TLQALARLGS
+711 TLGALARLGS
-721 EVLRTDIDGAV
+721 EVVRTDIDGAI

>member
-1 TNQKQN
+1 
-7 PRLTD
+7 L
-12 YRAVALGGAIWA
+12 AV
-24 GALFQSATAPWRI
+24 GALSF
-37 AIAALILAA
+37 
-46 LSLISRKFRF
+46 ISRKARF
-56 SVIIFA
+56 SVIICA

-80 QISRFFMQSATITA
+80 QITRFFMQSATVTA
-94 EVVTDPSKTSTGS
+94 EVVTDASKTSTGN
-107 YSFIARAVLV
+107 YSFIARAVFV

-132 MTSKQS
+132 MTSNQDVTK
-138 ITTLLPGQRF
+138 LLPGQRF

-166 VIKDDF
+166 VIKDGIEIQTKAS
-172 HILTPPSRWASAL
+172 HWASAL
-185 GAIRLGLRFLSGDGN
+185 DAIRLGLRSLSGDGN

-210 GDTSKQSVEFKN
+210 GDTSKQSAEFKN
-222 SMRRSGLTHL
+222 SMKRSGLTHL

-251 QFLFARMKFRL
+251 QFLFTRMKFRL
-262 SATAISLIAFI
+262 TATAISLIAFI

-288 AAVLLVAQGTKKGR
+288 AAVLLIAQGTKRAR

-316 VVDPWQARDAGFALS
+316 IVDPWQARDAGFALS
-331 VLATAGLLLFA
+331 VLATGGLLLFA
-342 PVLIEKLSIHLPGK
+342 PVLVEKLSSHVPEK

-362 PPIAATV
+362 PPIAAIV

-384 MSVIANLLA
+384 MSVIANLFA

-409 FSPFAPLI
+409 FSPFLPFI
-417 STVLIWFIRFPAG
+417 SSVLIWFIRFPAG

-437 WASSFPVLTLQ
+437 WASNFPVLTLRT
-448 SGKIGFLIVASFT
+448 GKIGFLIVATFT
-461 LGSWLLKKWFKH
+461 LLAWLFKKWFKF
-473 IIVFTLVILISITWL
+473 ITIFTLIVLISITWL
-488 QRWPGGDWQVANC
+488 QRWPGGDWEIANC

-516 QGIVIDVGPDSVA
+516 QGIVIDVGPDAVA

-536 LGIKE
+536 LGIQQ

-554 VAGLTGA
+554 VAGLPGA
-561 IKNRAVGQVWVSVN
+561 IKNRVIGQVWVSVN
-575 SAPLIESAK
+575 SAPLVESAM
-584 AQAALKGVEMI
+584 AHSALEGVEII
-595 KAVRGMSARVGP
+595 KAVRGMSSRVGK
-607 LTIRV
+607 LTIKV
-612 LWPTLSAR
+612 LWPTLSAT
-620 SFEEMPGDGSQI
+620 SFEEMPGEGSQI

-641 TSDAFSLFAG
+641 TSDSFSIFAG
-651 GDLEPPVQEIL
+651 GDLEPPVQQIL
-662 VKDVGPVDIYKVCH
+662 IKDVAPVDIYKVCH
-676 HGSKYQDL
+676 HGSRYQDL
-684 AFMSALHPRISIIS
+684 AFMAALHPGISIIS
-698 VGAGNTYGHPAVQ
+698 VGVGNTYGHPAVQ
-711 TLQALARLGS
+711 TLDALARLGS
-721 EVLRTDIDGAV
+721 EVLRTDIDGAI

-741 TVRRAKGRFNLIRWG
+741 TIRKAKGRFNLIRWG

>member
-1 TNQKQN
+1 
-7 PRLTD
+7 
-12 YRAVALGGAIWA
+12 
-24 GALFQSATAPWRI
+24 
-37 AIAALILAA
+37 
-46 LSLISRKFRF
+46 
-56 SVIIFA
+56 
-62 LLLGSTV
+62 

-94 EVVTDPSKTSTGS
+94 EVVTDPSKTSTGN

-138 ITTLLPGQRF
+138 VTTLLPGQRF

-166 VIKDDF
+166 VLKDD
-172 HILTPPSRWASAL
+172 IEIQTRPSRWASAL
-185 GAIRLGLRFLSGDGN
+185 GAIRLGLRSLSGDGN

-409 FSPFAPLI
+409 FSPFAPLL

-448 SGKIGFLIVASFT
+448 SGKIGFLIIASFT

-516 QGIVIDVGPDSVA
+516 QGIVIDVGPDPVA

-554 VAGLTGA
+554 VAGLPGA
-561 IKNRAVGQVWVSVN
+561 IKNRTVGQVWVSVN
-575 SAPLIESAK
+575 SAPLVESAM

-612 LWPTLSAR
+612 LWPTLSAT

-641 TSDAFSLFAG
+641 TSDAFSLFVG

-676 HGSKYQDL
+676 HGSRYQDL

-721 EVLRTDIDGAV
+721 EVLRTDVDGAI

>member
-1 TNQKQN
+1 MQN
-7 PRLTD
+7 
-12 YRAVALGGAIWA
+12 
-24 GALFQSATAPWRI
+24 AT
-37 AIAALILAA
+37 
-46 LSLISRKFRF
+46 
-56 SVIIFA
+56 V
-62 LLLGSTV
+62 
-69 MSIRQASLAHS
+69 
-80 QISRFFMQSATITA
+80 TA

-132 MTSKQS
+132 MTSDQS
-138 ITTLLPGQRF
+138 VTQLLPGQRF

-166 VIKDDF
+166 VIKDD
-172 HILTPPSRWASAL
+172 INIQTQPSHWASAL
-185 GAIRLGLRFLSGDGN
+185 GAIRLGLRSLSGDGD

-210 GDTSKQSVEFKN
+210 GDTSKQSSDFKN
-222 SMRRSGLTHL
+222 SMKRSGLTHL

-262 SATAISLIAFI
+262 TATAISLIAFI

-288 AAVLLVAQGTKKGR
+288 AAVLLIAQGTKRGR

-316 VVDPWQARDAGFALS
+316 IVDPWQARDAGFALS

-342 PVLIEKLSIHLPGK
+342 PVLIEKMRTRMPEK

-362 PPIAATV
+362 PPIAAIV

-409 FSPFAPLI
+409 FSPIAPLL
-417 STVLIWFIRFPAG
+417 STILMWFIRFPAG
-430 AIALIAH
+430 AIALIAD
-437 WASSFPVLTLQ
+437 WASSFPVLTLRT
-448 SGKIGFLIVASFT
+448 GKIGFLIVASFT
-461 LGSWLLKKWFKH
+461 LISWLLKKWLKQ
-473 IIVFTLVILISITWL
+473 IIIFTLVVLISITWL

-516 QGIVIDVGPDSVA
+516 RGLVIDVGPDPVA

-536 LGIKE
+536 LGINE

-554 VAGLTGA
+554 VAGLPGA
-561 IKNRAVGQVWVSVN
+561 LKNRTVGQVWVSVN
-575 SAPLIESAK
+575 SAPLVESAM
-584 AQAALKGVEMI
+584 AQSALKGVEMI
-595 KAVRGMSARVGP
+595 KAVRGMSSKLGP
-607 LTIRV
+607 LTIKV
-612 LWPTLSAR
+612 LWPTLSAT
-620 SFEEMPGDGSQI
+620 SFAEMPGDGSQI

-641 TSDAFSLFAG
+641 TGDAFSIFAG
-651 GDLEPPVQEIL
+651 GDIEPPVQEIL
-662 VKDVGPVDIYKVCH
+662 VKDVGPVDIYKVSH
-676 HGSKYQDL
+676 HGSRYQDL
-684 AFMSALHPRISIIS
+684 AFMAALHPRISIIS

-711 TLQALARLGS
+711 TLDALARLGS
-721 EVLRTDIDGAV
+721 EVVRTDIDGAI

>member
-1 TNQKQN
+1 
-7 PRLTD
+7 
-12 YRAVALGGAIWA
+12 
-24 GALFQSATAPWRI
+24 
-37 AIAALILAA
+37 
-46 LSLISRKFRF
+46 
-56 SVIIFA
+56 
-62 LLLGSTV
+62 

-516 QGIVIDVGPDSVA
+516 RGIVIDVGPDPVA

-612 LWPTLSAR
+612 LWPTLSAT

-676 HGSKYQDL
+676 HGSRYQDL

>member
-1 TNQKQN
+1 MQN
-7 PRLTD
+7 
-12 YRAVALGGAIWA
+12 
-24 GALFQSATAPWRI
+24 AT
-37 AIAALILAA
+37 
-46 LSLISRKFRF
+46 
-56 SVIIFA
+56 V
-62 LLLGSTV
+62 
-69 MSIRQASLAHS
+69 
-80 QISRFFMQSATITA
+80 TA

-132 MTSKQS
+132 MTSDQS
-138 ITTLLPGQRF
+138 VTQLLPGQRF

-166 VIKDDF
+166 VIKSD
-172 HILTPPSRWASAL
+172 IEIQTQPSHWASAL
-185 GAIRLGLRFLSGDGN
+185 GAIRLGLRSLSGDGD

-210 GDTSKQSVEFKN
+210 GDTSKQSSDFKN
-222 SMRRSGLTHL
+222 SMKRSGLTHL

-262 SATAISLIAFI
+262 TATAISLIAFI

-288 AAVLLVAQGTKKGR
+288 AAVLLIAQGTKRGR

-316 VVDPWQARDAGFALS
+316 IVDPWQARDAGFALS

-342 PVLIEKLSIHLPGK
+342 PVLIEKMRTRMPEK

-362 PPIAATV
+362 PPIAAIV

-409 FSPFAPLI
+409 FSPIAPLL
-417 STVLIWFIRFPAG
+417 STILMWFIRFPAG

-437 WASSFPVLTLQ
+437 WASSFPVLTLRT
-448 SGKIGFLIVASFT
+448 GKIGFLIVASFT
-461 LGSWLLKKWFKH
+461 LISWLLKRWFKH
-473 IIVFTLVILISITWL
+473 IIIFTLVVLISITWL

-516 QGIVIDVGPDSVA
+516 RGLVIDVGPDPVA

-536 LGIKE
+536 LGINE

-554 VAGLTGA
+554 VAGLPGA
-561 IKNRAVGQVWVSVN
+561 LKNRTVGQVWVSVN
-575 SAPLIESAK
+575 SAPLVESAM
-584 AQAALKGVEMI
+584 AQSALKGVEMI
-595 KAVRGMSARVGP
+595 KAVRGMSSKLGV
-607 LTIRV
+607 LTIKV
-612 LWPTLSAR
+612 LWPTLSAT
-620 SFEEMPGDGSQI
+620 SFAEMPGDGSQI

-641 TSDAFSLFAG
+641 TCDAFSIFAG
-651 GDLEPPVQEIL
+651 GDIEPPVQEIL
-662 VKDVGPVDIYKVCH
+662 VKDVGPVDIYKVSH
-676 HGSKYQDL
+676 HGSRYQDL
-684 AFMSALHPRISIIS
+684 AFMAALHPRISIIS

-711 TLQALARLGS
+711 TLDALARLGS
-721 EVLRTDIDGAV
+721 EVLRTDIDGAI

>member
-1 TNQKQN
+1 
-7 PRLTD
+7 
-12 YRAVALGGAIWA
+12 
-24 GALFQSATAPWRI
+24 
-37 AIAALILAA
+37 
-46 LSLISRKFRF
+46 
-56 SVIIFA
+56 
-62 LLLGSTV
+62 

-80 QISRFFMQSATITA
+80 QITRFFMQSATLTA
-94 EVVTDPSKTSTGS
+94 EVVTDPSKTSTGK
-107 YSFIARAVLV
+107 YSFIARAILV

-132 MTSKQS
+132 MTSHRSVTK
-138 ITTLLPGQRF
+138 LLPGQRF

-154 VASKEARVAALV
+154 VSSKEARVAALV
-166 VIKDDF
+166 VIKDEI
-172 HILTPPSRWASAL
+172 HILTPPSRWANAL
-185 GAIRLGLRFLSGDGN
+185 GAIRLGLRSLSGDGN

-210 GDTSKQSVEFKN
+210 GDTSKQSAEFKD
-222 SMRRSGLTHL
+222 SMKRSGLTHL

-246 VLWMM
+246 VLWLM
-251 QFLFARMKFRL
+251 QFLFSKMKFRL

-288 AAVLLVAQGTKKGR
+288 AAVLLIAQGTKRGR

-316 VVDPWQARDAGFALS
+316 IVDPWQARDAGFALS

-342 PVLIEKLSIHLPGK
+342 PVLIEKLSSHMPVK
-356 LAQALA
+356 LAQALS

-384 MSVIANLLA
+384 MSIIANLLA

-409 FSPFAPLI
+409 FSPFASFI
-417 STVLIWFIRFPAG
+417 SSALIWFIRFPAG

-448 SGKIGFLIVASFT
+448 TGKIGFLIVASFT
-461 LGSWLLKKWFKH
+461 LLAWLFKKWFKY
-473 IIVFTLVILISITWL
+473 IVIFTLIILISITWL

-516 QGIVIDVGPDSVA
+516 RGIVIDVGPDAVA

-554 VAGLTGA
+554 VAGLPGA
-561 IKNRAVGQVWVSVN
+561 LKRRTVGQVWVSVN
-575 SAPLIESAK
+575 SAPLVESAM
-584 AQAALKGVEMI
+584 AGSALAGVEMI
-595 KAVRGMSARVGP
+595 KAVRGMSSRVGP
-607 LTIRV
+607 LTIKV
-612 LWPTLSAR
+612 LWPTLSAT

-641 TSDAFSLFAG
+641 TSNEFSIFAG

-662 VKDVGPVDIYKVCH
+662 VKDLSPVDIYKVCH
-676 HGSKYQDL
+676 HGSRYQDL

-711 TLQALARLGS
+711 TLEALARLGS
-721 EVLRTDIDGAV
+721 EVLRTDIDGAI

-741 TVRRAKGRFNLIRWG
+741 TVRKAKGRFNLIRWG

>member
-1 TNQKQN
+1 
-7 PRLTD
+7 
-12 YRAVALGGAIWA
+12 
-24 GALFQSATAPWRI
+24 
-37 AIAALILAA
+37 
-46 LSLISRKFRF
+46 
-56 SVIIFA
+56 
-62 LLLGSTV
+62 

-94 EVVTDPSKTSTGS
+94 EVVTDPSKTSTGN

-138 ITTLLPGQRF
+138 VTTLLPGQRF

-166 VIKDDF
+166 VIKDD
-172 HILTPPSRWASAL
+172 IEIQTQPSRWASAL
-185 GAIRLGLRFLSGDGN
+185 GAIRLGLRSLSGDGN

-448 SGKIGFLIVASFT
+448 SGKIGFLIIASFT

-516 QGIVIDVGPDSVA
+516 QGIVIDVGPDAVA

-554 VAGLTGA
+554 VAGLPGA
-561 IKNRAVGQVWVSVN
+561 IKNRTVGQVWVSVN

-612 LWPTLSAR
+612 LWPTLSAT

-632 NNSSIATLI
+632 NNSSIAILI

-676 HGSKYQDL
+676 HGSRYQDL

-711 TLQALARLGS
+711 TLEALARLGS
-721 EVLRTDIDGAV
+721 EVLRTDIDGAI

>member
-1 TNQKQN
+1 
-7 PRLTD
+7 
-12 YRAVALGGAIWA
+12 
-24 GALFQSATAPWRI
+24 
-37 AIAALILAA
+37 
-46 LSLISRKFRF
+46 
-56 SVIIFA
+56 
-62 LLLGSTV
+62 
-69 MSIRQASLAHS
+69 MSIRQASLTHS

-94 EVVTDPSKTSTGS
+94 EVVTDPSKTSTGN

-148 SAQGRI
+148 SAEGRI

-166 VIKDDF
+166 VIKDD
-172 HILTPPSRWASAL
+172 IEIQTQPSRWASAL
-185 GAIRLGLRFLSGDGN
+185 GAIRLGLRSLSGDGN

-448 SGKIGFLIVASFT
+448 SGKIGFLIIASFT

-516 QGIVIDVGPDSVA
+516 QGIVIDVGPDPVA

-612 LWPTLSAR
+612 LWPTLSAT

-662 VKDVGPVDIYKVCH
+662 VKDVGPVDIYKVSH
-676 HGSKYQDL
+676 HGSRYQDL
-684 AFMSALHPRISIIS
+684 AFMRALHPRISIIS

-711 TLQALARLGS
+711 TLEALARLGS